1 MRKLLKYVLIS
12 ASLLIM
18 VIAAQ
23 AGNHSPPAF
32 KADHSWINL
41 DQSTYQDTVVYVV
54 HYCFPEQDS
63 VRKSWFTDYEMAK
76 CKKNRRGYFHPLRE

>member
-18 VIAAQ
+18 VIAVQ

-32 KADHSWINL
+32 KAEHALINL
-41 DQSTYQDTVVYVV
+41 DQSTYQVTVVYTVR
-54 HYCFPEQDS
+54 YCFPEQDS
-63 VRKSWFTDYEMAK
+63 VTKSWFADYEMVK
-76 CKKNRRGYFHPLRE
+76 FKKIRRGYFHPLRE